1 MIYIKRDDRE
11 AKRLRKELD
20 WIKEQLKIE
29 EDERYISPQKGKKLS
44 KFKLDNISS
53 DDESSEV
60 AYEYDDYDQDNQNN
74 SQTDLTYQNEA
85 YWSLPLNVREAV
97 DKAKL
102 KNNKSEFYYKLK
114 DLKFNIKRY

>member
-60 AYEYDDYDQDNQNN
+60 AYEYDDYDQDN
-74 SQTDLTYQNEA
+74 
-85 YWSLPLNVREAV
+85 
-97 DKAKL
+97 
-102 KNNKSEFYYKLK
+102 
-114 DLKFNIKRY
+114 